1 MSDVTTIQINR
12 DILEFLKSIKKH
24 PRQSYNE
31 VLSKMVDS
39 YKEKSKSQYDQ
50 YLHEIQKNK
59 MKELWDNKEDEEW
72 EHA

>member
-1 MSDVTTIQINR
+1 MNELTTIQINR
-12 DILEFLKSIKKH
+12 DILEFLKSMKKH

-31 VLSKMVDS
+31 VLSDMVGS
-39 YKEKSKSQYDQ
+39 YKGKNKSQYDQ

-59 MKELWDNKEDEEW
+59 MKELWDNNEDEDW